1 MKMEDANMNKGNL
14 EPLTMEEMS
23 LVHGAS
29 AWDDWWYDLGY
40 SLVDAFI
47 NQPSYSPTQ
56 EIVGNSNG

>member
-1 MKMEDANMNKGNL
+1 MSKSKL
-14 EPLTMEEMS
+14 ETLTMHEMS

-40 SLVDAFI
+40 SLMDAFI

-56 EIVGNSNG
+56 EIVGNSEG